1 MAEHPNATLF
11 RKLMDDFNS
20 GRTEA
25 ASERIADDV
34 EWYVIGQKEPIRGKE
49 GMAKSMAD
57 VGAEIQ
63 YDLHDVLANDDHVVA
78 LGTATARKG
87 DKTLE
92 YRTAEIVHI
101 KNGKLTQ
108 RWAFSDDTEA
118 IKRFFA

>member
-1 MAEHPNATLF
+1 MAEHPNAAMF
-11 RKLMDDFNS
+11 RKMMEDFNA
-20 GRTEA
+20 GRPEA
-25 ASERIADDV
+25 SSELLADDV

-49 GMAKSMAD
+49 AMAQSAAG

-63 YDLHDVLANDDHVVA
+63 YEIHDVLANDDHLVA

-92 YRTAEIVHI
+92 YKTAEIMHV
-101 KNGKLTQ
+101 KNGKVTQ

-118 IKRFFA
+118 INRFFS